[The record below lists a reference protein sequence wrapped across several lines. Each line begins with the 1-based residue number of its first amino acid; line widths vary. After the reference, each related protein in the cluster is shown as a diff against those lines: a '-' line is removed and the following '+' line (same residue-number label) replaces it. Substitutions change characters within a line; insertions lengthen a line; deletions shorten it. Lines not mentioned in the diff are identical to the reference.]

1 MNLGKYLERP
11 AVETDKPEAMSRR
24 YSDSDDVPVPEG
36 FRRMSYE
43 TVYYKKIENNTAV
56 IRGVAYHVPADS
68 LMATDEGRFK
78 AFYIRP
84 VSGSPDSIY
93 VVKAVEFTKTSECI
107 ETDNIEGYLY
117 MK

>member
-1 MNLGKYLERP
+1 
-11 AVETDKPEAMSRR
+11 
-24 YSDSDDVPVPEG
+24 
-36 FRRMSYE
+36 
-43 TVYYKKIENNTAV
+43 
-56 IRGVAYHVPADS
+56 
-68 LMATDEGRFK
+68 MATDEGRFK